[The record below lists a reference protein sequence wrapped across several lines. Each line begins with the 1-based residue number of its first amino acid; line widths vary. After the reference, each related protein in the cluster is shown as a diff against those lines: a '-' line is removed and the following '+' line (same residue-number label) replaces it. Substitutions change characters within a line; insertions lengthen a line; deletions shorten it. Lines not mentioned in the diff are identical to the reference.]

1 VNTGSGW
8 SATTGSPI
16 PQQRRP
22 EMTTFSVVLV
32 RYRKEAIR
40 LRDKAEVTQDPTI
53 KAELLA
59 MARQYEELAESMNH
73 TDHTIS
79 GT

>member
-1 VNTGSGW
+1 
-8 SATTGSPI
+8 
-16 PQQRRP
+16 
-22 EMTTFSVVLV
+22 MVLV

-73 TDHTIS
+73 TDHTSS
-79 GT
+79 GA

>member
-1 VNTGSGW
+1 MPKAPRSLAAV
-8 SATTGSPI
+8 AQRPMTTAA
-16 PQQRRP
+16 
-22 EMTTFSVVLV
+22 EMTTFSVVSV

-40 LRDKAEVTQDPTI
+40 LRDKAEVTHDPTI
-53 KAELLA
+53 QAELLA
-59 MARQYEELAESMNH
+59 MARQYEELAESTNH